1 MRVSRNRTMWT
12 AGTVLAAVLALSGCA
27 KMEGVEKKMEAS
39 GAKTL
44 MVLSGAQE
52 VPPVNTQASGRSS
65 ITVVGDKVIT
75 GQVETSNINATAA
88 HIHEG
93 ASGQNGP
100 VIIPLVKTG
109 ANVWS
114 VPGNTVL
121 SSSQFDSYRSGNLY
135 VNVHSAANPAG
146 EIRGQLKP

>member
-27 KMEGVEKKMEAS
+27 KMEGVEKKMEAE

-121 SSSQFDSYRSGNLY
+121 SSSQFDSYRAGNLY
-135 VNVHSAANPAG
+135 INVHSAANPAG

>member
-1 MRVSRNRTMWT
+1 MRVSRNRTMWA
-12 AGTVLAAVLALSGCA
+12 AGTVLAAALALSGCA
-27 KMEGVEKKMEAS
+27 QMESVEKKMEAE

-44 MVLSGAQE
+44 LVLSGAQE

-65 ITVVGDKVIT
+65 ITVIGDKVIT
-75 GQVETSNINATAA
+75 GRVETSNINATAA
-88 HIHEG
+88 QIHEG
-93 ASGQNGP
+93 AAGQNGP

-109 ANVWS
+109 ENVWA

-121 SSSQFDSYRSGNLY
+121 SSTQFDSYRSGNLY
-135 VNVHSAANPAG
+135 INVHSAANPAG

>member
-1 MRVSRNRTMWT
+1 MRVSRNRTMWAT
-12 AGTVLAAVLALSGCA
+12 GTVLAAVLALGGCA
-27 KMEGVEKKMEAS
+27 QMESVEKKVEAE

-44 MVLSGAQE
+44 LVLSGSQE

-65 ITVVGDKVIT
+65 ITVIGDKVIT
-75 GQVETSNINATAA
+75 GRVETSNINATAA

-93 ASGQNGP
+93 AAGQNGP
-100 VIIPLVKTG
+100 VIIPLVKT
-109 ANVWS
+109 AENVWS

-121 SSSQFDSYRSGNLY
+121 SSSQFDSYKSGNLY
-135 VNVHSAANPAG
+135 INVHSAANPAG